1 MRQYTSDFE
10 PVAPHSFDDLWEK
23 KLTSVQQVKGETG
36 QPFKLQYQVLEHSDA
51 ASFYYI
57 KITRR
62 SQLNFYCIQNLARAC
77 RNVY

>member
-36 QPFKLQYQVLEHSDA
+36 QSFKWQYQVMEHSGA
-51 ASFYYI
+51 LEF
-57 KITRR
+57 
-62 SQLNFYCIQNLARAC
+62 
-77 RNVY
+77 